1 MFSIIKMR
9 KWAAKRMRA
18 LMLII
23 LGFFL
28 ISCFYFYGAYA
39 PSSQKGGTPEKEED
53 LLTAK
58 VNNEEI
64 SKSQFYS
71 QFSQMVQYLQSMYPN
86 QIKGV
91 NLERIKANTL
101 DQMIDRALLL
111 QTASQQKIKVS
122 KGEINKEIDKLSKN
136 FPSRDEFEKR
146 MKALGYTTKRL
157 GDSIK
162 EDLLVQN
169 LQKEIKK
176 KVQVSAEDVKK
187 EYEQVRVRH
196 ILFQLPI
203 ALGNTEEEKKKNQK
217 RQEEN
222 LKKKGEEVL
231 LELKAGADFAELA
244 KRDSDCPS
252 KDKGGDLGFFGRGRM
267 DPAFE
272 KAAFSLKIGEVSGL
286 VKTKFGYHIIKSEE
300 KKEAEGPD
308 FKKEKKKIK
317 KELLERK
324 QNEEYNKWFE
334 NLKKKAKIKILD
346 NQISAYKFSEEG
358 KWAQAIVKYKKAI
371 EKNPDDPYLYYSLG
385 QAYLRKDKIDEA
397 ILQYK
402 KALEIVSADADFHFA
417 LGEAYQKKKDEDKA
431 YGEYKEAGKLAGDDL
446 FLHFRLQNAYQEM
459 GKTKEVVLEKKE
471 IERIQKEEQ
480 KRQKAMQE
488 RIKKVKIKGGKMK
501 EEKVKKKGGEKTK

>member
-9 KWAAKRMRA
+9 KWAAKRMRT

-28 ISCFYFYGAYA
+28 VSCFYFYGAYA
-39 PSSQKGGTPEKEED
+39 PSSRKGGTPEKEED
-53 LLTAK
+53 LFTAK
-58 VNNEEI
+58 VNDEGI
-64 SKSQFYS
+64 SKSQFYN
-71 QFSQMVQYLQSMYPN
+71 QFSQTVQYLQSMYPN

-91 NLERIKANTL
+91 NLGRIKANTL
-101 DQMIDRALLL
+101 DQMIDQALLL
-111 QTASQQKIKVS
+111 QAARQQKIKVS
-122 KGEINKEIDKLSKN
+122 KREINKEIDKLAKN

-146 MKALGYTTKRL
+146 MRALGYTTKRL
-157 GDSIK
+157 RDSIS
-162 EDLLVQN
+162 EGLLVQN
-169 LQKEIKK
+169 LQKEIKRK
-176 KVQVSAEDVKK
+176 ANVSDEDVKK

-196 ILFQLPI
+196 ILFQLPV
-203 ALGNTEEEKKKNQK
+203 ALGSTEEERKKYQK

-231 LELKAGADFAELA
+231 SELKAGADFAELA
-244 KRDSDCPS
+244 KRDSGCPS
-252 KDKGGDLGFFGRGRM
+252 KDRGGDLGFFGRGRM

-272 KAAFSLKIGEVSGL
+272 KAAFSLKIGEISSL
-286 VKTKFGYHIIKSEE
+286 VKTKFGYHIIKCEE

-308 FKKEKKKIK
+308 FKKKKRKLK

-334 NLKKKAKIKILD
+334 NLKKKAKIKIYD
-346 NQISAYKFSEEG
+346 AQISAYKFSEEE
-358 KWAQAIVKYKKAI
+358 KWDKAVVKYKKAI
-371 EKNPDDPYLYYSLG
+371 ELNPDDPYLYYSLG

-402 KALEIVSADADFHFA
+402 EALKIVSADADLHFA
-417 LGEAYQKKKDEDKA
+417 LGEAYQKKKDKDKA

-446 FLHFRLQNAYQEM
+446 FLHFRLQNAYQGL
-459 GKTKEVVLEKKE
+459 GKTKEVALEKKE

-480 KRQKAMQE
+480 ERQKAQQE
-488 RIKKVKIKGGKMK
+488 RIKKVKIKGGKIK
-501 EEKVKKKGGEKTK
+501 EKKVKKKGGEN